1 MRHVSGII
9 VGAALSVAAAASV
22 QAAPVALLTMPY
34 SIGTLSQALQF
45 MGDGS
50 VRVCDGSVRVV
61 CDGSV
66 RVINGA
72 SFRTL
77 GDGSVRE
84 VTPMALLGDGSVRLG
99 DGSVIPADQ
108 DGIALTSLT
117 FSPNPFI
124 AGTVSVV
131 DTGTP
136 TPFII
141 TFGGSLAL
149 GATDFSYALS
159 GSATLTDAA
168 GDGVSMGEVN
178 LLGLSTKGLVAGG
191 VDGGGVATIGSTL
204 TGNGTTPLTP
214 TSGTG
219 SCVACAVQFLALGFE
234 GSGGG
239 DTYALSGRFDIE
251 VATPVPAPAPL
262 GLLAS
267 GLVLLGLARRRG

>member
-1 MRHVSGII
+1 VI
-9 VGAALSVAAAASV
+9 GAALSIVAAAPV
-22 QAAPVALLTMPY
+22 EAAPVALLTMPY
-34 SIGTLSQALQF
+34 TMGSLSQALQF

-50 VRVCDGSVRVV
+50 VRVCDGSVRI

-66 RVINGA
+66 IPTPVA
-72 SFRTL
+72 AVAA
-77 GDGSVRE
+77 DGSVRLR
-84 VTPMALLGDGSVRLG
+84 TQIALLGDGSVRLG

>member
-1 MRHVSGII
+1 MRHASGVVI
-9 VGAALSVAAAASV
+9 GAALSIVAAAPV
-22 QAAPVALLTMPY
+22 EAAPVALLTMPY
-34 SIGTLSQALQF
+34 TMGSLSQALQF

-50 VRVCDGSVRVV
+50 VRVCDGSVRI

-66 RVINGA
+66 IPTPVA
-72 SFRTL
+72 AVAA
-77 GDGSVRE
+77 DGSVRLR
-84 VTPMALLGDGSVRLG
+84 TQIALLGDGSVRLG

-124 AGTVSVV
+124 TGTVSVV
-131 DTGTP
+131 DAGSP

-141 TFGGSLAL
+141 TFGGSLSL

-168 GDGVSMGEVN
+168 GDGVSMGAVN

-219 SCVACAVQFLALGFE
+219 SCVACAVKFLALGFE

-262 GLLAS
+262 ALLAS